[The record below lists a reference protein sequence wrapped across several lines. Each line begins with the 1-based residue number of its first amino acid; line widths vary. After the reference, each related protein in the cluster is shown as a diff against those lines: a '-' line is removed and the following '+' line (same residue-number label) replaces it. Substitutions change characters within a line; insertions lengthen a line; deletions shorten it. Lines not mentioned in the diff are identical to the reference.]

1 MNRLHRFFVVFCLFA
16 MTACAAQP
24 QATPTATAQV
34 LPSPGPLLEPTEAST
49 STSEPSP
56 TPTPAP
62 ESPFTLVKADEQV
75 HAYPGP
81 VHYAGDVL
89 TFEVQ
94 AEGLRDGLDVDVT
107 LTLDGGEPRQVNGQ
121 WGFNRLIVPLAL
133 DTTGLEGSHE
143 VRIQVEQDLGMDV
156 VYPFEVLPAEQRP
169 GQEVGANWESIQIAC
184 CTLHYITNTAAARD
198 LETIADHAL
207 QAAQDF
213 ARVTGVEVQSQLDVY
228 IMDRIWGNGAFAGGD
243 ELLMAYTDRY
253 YGPSQGGEGLETVF
267 RHEFTHA
274 TGVDAS
280 ENGFF
285 PFNEGLAVYVAGG
298 HYKPEPL
305 PERGAAMLELG
316 YEAGLDVFPSQHEL
330 AYLHGATI
338 MTYIAETYGWKA
350 LQEFGSRAAGDPYYD
365 PEQRDPIMQEVFG
378 VSGETFN
385 DEYLAWLNSHEPGEQ
400 LSDLR
405 LTIALQDLRRQYQ
418 REYAPEPFSLFG
430 RSDETYARPEL
441 LPLLIREANAPPNV
455 AVELMIANAQKAI
468 VAGEYERAEMLVEEI
483 RGVLESG
490 EFISPLAYEYASIV
504 RTLSEE
510 GYEGVSLELQEDEA
524 QAQVTRQAPLVEEV
538 TLQKVNGQWQI
549 NP

>member
-1 MNRLHRFFVVFCLFA
+1 MNRISCLLVILVLLIL
-16 MTACAAQP
+16 TACGAQP
-24 QATPTATAQV
+24 QTTPTPTREP
-34 LPSPGPLLEPTEAST
+34 LPSPSLSPEPTEAPT
-49 STSEPSP
+49 STPDPSP
-56 TPTPAP
+56 TPTLVP
-62 ESPFTLVKADEQV
+62 ESPFTLEKVDEQAR
-75 HAYPGP
+75 AYPGP

-94 AEGLRDGLDVDVT
+94 AEGLRDGLDVDVS

-133 DTTGLEGSHE
+133 DTTGLEGEHE
-143 VRIQVEQDLGMDV
+143 VRIQVQQDMGVDA
-156 VYPFEVLPAEQRP
+156 VYQFEVLPAEERP
-169 GQEVGANWESIQIAC
+169 GQEVGAEWESIQIPC

-198 LETIADHAL
+198 LETITDHAV
-207 QAAQDF
+207 QAAEDF
-213 ARVTGVEVQSQLDVY
+213 TQVTGVEVVDQLDVY

-298 HYKPEPL
+298 HYKPEPI
-305 PERGAAMLELG
+305 PERGAALLELG

-338 MTYIAETYGWKA
+338 MTYIAETYGWEA
-350 LQEFGSRAAGDPYYD
+350 LQEFGSRAAGDPFYD
-365 PEQRDPIMQEVFG
+365 PEQRDQIMQEVFG

-385 DEYLAWLNSHEPGEQ
+385 EDYLAWLQSHEPGEQ
-400 LSDLR
+400 LDDLR
-405 LTIALQDLRRQYQ
+405 LTIELQDLRRQYQ
-418 REYAPEPFSLFG
+418 REYAPEPFTLFG

-441 LPLLIREANAPPNV
+441 LPLLIREASAPPNI
-455 AVELMIANAQKAI
+455 AIELMIANAQKAI
-468 VAGEYERAEMLVEEI
+468 VAEEYERAERLIEEI

-490 EFISPLAYEYASIV
+490 EFIFPLAYAYASIV
-504 RTLSEE
+504 QALSEE
-510 GYEGVSLELQEDEA
+510 GYEAVSLELQEDEA
-524 QAQVTRQAPLVEEV
+524 HAQVTRQAPLVEEV
-538 TLQKVNGQWQI
+538 TLQQVDGEWQI